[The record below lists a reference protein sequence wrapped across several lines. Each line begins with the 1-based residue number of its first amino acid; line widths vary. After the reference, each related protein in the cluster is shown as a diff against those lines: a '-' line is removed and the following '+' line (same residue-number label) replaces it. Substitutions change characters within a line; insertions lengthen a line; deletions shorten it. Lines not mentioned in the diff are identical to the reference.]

1 MKRKLNPIRVV
12 NESGIVRIVETK
24 KEIPEDIF
32 YLKVVSLF
40 DSLIKVFDLR
50 QEEFIELDENLEEV
64 KLLYLDKDE
73 KYFDMEILELID
85 KTERLSRLTEEEL
98 FYNQMREEIKQEMN
112 TPNGTELEISSHT
125 ELLKKSIIDLNARKY
140 IVSKIRK
147 KLLNVPDLSDEK
159 IEDLTYRLYAD
170 LYGMGVLQELD
181 DDPEVGEIMVNARA
195 FPKFHCDIYY
205 IKKQEKF
212 LYNKTFK
219 TLSDVENVFRKTIA
233 FDKKELNSTDNAA
246 IEAIRPNRDRVQIVI
261 PDASENWTLNIRKFS
276 NFVPNMEMMR
286 LSGTIDDY
294 NDRLFKVLID
304 GLANIG
310 IGGYMGTGKTTL
322 INFLLTYTKP
332 ISRKVVI
339 ASVSETDVER
349 VLKGHDVVILNV
361 NDEKG
366 FTFSNHLK
374 SALRSTAD
382 RIVVPESRGEEFKQ
396 IYEANLKTSGNLFT
410 GHALDDEAFMDMCV
424 EMYKSSPSSQG
435 ESADYVKNKL
445 AKSIDIVVIMRKV
458 GNKIRI
464 KSISEV
470 VVEKGKFKELVPL
483 QVWDFDPENP
493 LDGKYKVTGNK
504 LSERL
509 KRKLNESGIP
519 MSDLKDL

>member
-12 NESGIVRIVETK
+12 NNEGIVRIVETK
-24 KEIPEDIF
+24 KEIPENITI
-32 YLKVVSLF
+32 LKIVSLH
-40 DSLIKVFDLR
+40 DIPI
-50 QEEFIELDENLEEV
+50 QEFNLNETQFIELDEKLKEV
-64 KLLYLDKDE
+64 KVL
-73 KYFDMEILELID
+73 YFDDNRNYFDFEILELID
-85 KTERLSRLTEEEL
+85 KSLELEKLTPEEI
-98 FYNQMREEIKQEMN
+98 FYNKVKNEIRIEMN
-112 TPNGTELEISSHT
+112 TPNGTEIEISAHT
-125 ELLKKSIIDLNARKY
+125 ELLKKSITDLNARKY

-147 KLLNVPDLSDEK
+147 KLLSYPDLSDEE
-159 IEDLTYRLYAD
+159 IETLSYKLYAD

-181 DDPEVGEIMVNARA
+181 DDPEVGEIMVNARTY
-195 FPKFHCDIYY
+195 PKFHCDIYY
-205 IKKQEKF
+205 IKNQTK
-212 LYNKTFK
+212 YVYDKTFK
-219 TLSDVENVFRKTIA
+219 SQPELENVFRKAIE
-233 FDKKELNSTDNAA
+233 FDKKELNSTDNAE
-246 IEAIRPNRDRVQIVI
+246 IEAIRPNRDRVQIII
-261 PDASENWTLNIRKFS
+261 PDASENWIMNIRKFS

-286 LSGTIDDY
+286 KSGTIDDY
-294 NDRLFKVLID
+294 NDKLFKVLIN

-332 ISRKVVI
+332 ITRKVVI
-339 ASVSETDVER
+339 ASVSETDIER

-410 GHALDDEAFMDMCV
+410 GHAVDDEAFLDVCV
-424 EMYKSSPSSQG
+424 EMYKSAPSAQG
-435 ESADYVKNKL
+435 ENEEYVKNKL

-470 VVEKGKFKELVPL
+470 IVENGKFKGFNPL

-493 LDGKYKVTGNK
+493 LEGCYRVTGNK
-504 LSERL
+504 LSDRL
-509 KRKLNESGIP
+509 KMKLNEHGVP
-519 MSDLKDL
+519 MSELKDL